1 MTRMRQRATP
11 AAHRRRTGC
20 RQLPNAL
27 IYVILLACHG
37 QRVSGRSVLLYVTLR
52 ALLGFARSHAM
63 SNDKKTSGAGDAYDV
78 VVIGGGPAGYPAAIR
93 AAQNK
98 MSVAC
103 IDEWK
108 NLDGSYA
115 FGGTCLNAGCIPS
128 KALLEST
135 ELYHRVHE
143 EFAVHGIKIG
153 SATLDLVQ
161 MQKRKSGIVRGMT
174 QGILALFKGAG
185 VTPLQGH
192 GRLLPG
198 RKVEYTAHDGS
209 RRELSAGQVVLAS
222 GSAPIELRSA
232 PFQAPYVVDS
242 WGALEFDAVPKR
254 LGVIGAGVI
263 GLELGSVWRR
273 LGAEVV
279 VLEALP
285 DFLAFADQQLAKEA
299 LRHFKKLGLD
309 IRLGAKVTGAAVA
322 GAGVDVSYEDGKGAQ
337 RLNVERLVVA
347 IGRRPY
353 TKDLLAAG
361 TGVQLDERGFISVD
375 QTCRTATEGVW
386 AIGDCV
392 RGPMLAHKGK
402 EEGVMVA
409 DLMAGRFAEVN
420 YKVMPS
426 VIYTAPEIAWVG
438 LTEEQVKASGR
449 EYKSGVFPFLAS
461 GRARALEQPAGFAKV
476 LAARDDDEILGVH
489 IIGPMAGE
497 LIAEAV
503 LAMEYS
509 ASSEDLQRTIHAHP
523 TLAEA
528 LHEAALAA
536 DKRSI
541 DSLNR

>member
-1 MTRMRQRATP
+1 MSEQ
-11 AAHRRRTGC
+11 
-20 RQLPNAL
+20 QLAP
-27 IYVILLACHG
+27 G
-37 QRVSGRSVLLYVTLR
+37 G
-52 ALLGFARSHAM
+52 
-63 SNDKKTSGAGDAYDV
+63 GDAFDV
-78 VVIGGGPAGYPAAIR
+78 IVIGGGPAGYPAAIR

-98 MSVAC
+98 LRVAC

-108 NLDGSYA
+108 NHDGTAA

-135 ELYHRVHE
+135 ELYHRLQE
-143 EFAVHGIKIG
+143 EFAQHGIRVSG
-153 SATLDLVQ
+153 TQLDLAQ
-161 MQKRKSGIVRGMT
+161 MQKRKSGIVRTMT
-174 QGILALFKGAG
+174 QGILALFKAAG

-198 RKVEYTAHDGS
+198 RKLEFTAHDGT
-209 RRELSAGQVVLAS
+209 RRELTARHVVLAS

-232 PFQAPYVVDS
+232 PFQAPHIIDS
-242 WGALEFDAVPKR
+242 WGALELDAVPKR

-273 LGAEVV
+273 LGADVV

-285 DFLAFADQQLAKEA
+285 DFLAFADQQLAREA
-299 LRHFKKLGLD
+299 LRHLKRQGLD
-309 IRLGAKVTGAAVA
+309 IRLGAKVTGAAVKG
-322 GAGVDVSYEDGKGAQ
+322 GAVEVRYSDAKGDETLIVD
-337 RLNVERLVVA
+337 RLVVA

-353 TKDLLAAG
+353 TRDLLAAG
-361 TGVQLDERGFISVD
+361 TGVQLDERGFIGVD
-375 QTCRTATEGVW
+375 DSCRTGVENVW

-409 DLMAGRFAEVN
+409 DLIAGRYGEMN
-420 YKVMPS
+420 YKVIPS

-449 EYKSGVFPFLAS
+449 EYKVGSFPFLAS
-461 GRARALEQPAGFAKV
+461 GRARAMEQAAGFAKIV
-476 LAARDDDEILGVH
+476 AARDDDEILGVH
-489 IIGPMAGE
+489 IIGPLAGE
-497 LIAEAV
+497 LIAEGV

-528 LHEAALAA
+528 VHEAALAV
-536 DKRSI
+536 DKRAI
-541 DSLNR
+541 DTINR

>member
-1 MTRMRQRATP
+1 
-11 AAHRRRTGC
+11 
-20 RQLPNAL
+20 
-27 IYVILLACHG
+27 
-37 QRVSGRSVLLYVTLR
+37 
-52 ALLGFARSHAM
+52 M
-63 SNDKKTSGAGDAYDV
+63 SDNFDV

-98 MSVAC
+98 LSVAC

-108 NLDGSYA
+108 NYDGSHS

-128 KALLEST
+128 KALLESS
-135 ELYHRVHE
+135 ELVHRAQHE
-143 EFAVHGIKIG
+143 FKAHGIQLGEVKFDV
-153 SATLDLVQ
+153 AA
-161 MQKRKSGIVRGMT
+161 MQKRKAGIVKQST
-174 QGILALFKGAG
+174 QGILALFKSAG

-198 RKVEYTAHDGS
+198 LKVEFTAHDGAK
-209 RRELSAGQVVLAS
+209 RTLQAKHVILAS
-222 GSAPIELRSA
+222 GSQPMELKSA
-232 PFQAPYVVDS
+232 PFDGRHIVDS

-285 DFLAFADQQLAKEA
+285 DFLPMADSQVAREA

-309 IRLGAKVTGAAVA
+309 IRLGAKVTGAKLAKGEVAVSFTDA
-322 GAGVDVSYEDGKGAQ
+322 KGEQSLAVDK
-337 RLNVERLVVA
+337 LVVA
-347 IGRRPY
+347 IGRRPF
-353 TKDLLAAG
+353 TQGLLADG
-361 TGVQLDERGFISVD
+361 TGVEIDERGFIKVD
-375 QTCRTATEGVW
+375 DHCRTATAGVF
-386 AIGDCV
+386 AVGDCV

-402 EEGVMVA
+402 EEGVAVA
-409 DLMAGRFAEVN
+409 DAIAGLYAEVN
-420 YKVMPS
+420 YKVIPS

-449 EYKSGVFPFLAS
+449 AYKVGSFPFAAS
-461 GRARALEQPAGFAKV
+461 GRARAMEAPAGFCKLV
-476 LAARDDDEILGVH
+476 AAVDDDEILGVH
-489 IIGPMAGE
+489 VVGPMAGE

-523 TLAEA
+523 TLSEA

-536 DKRSI
+536 DKRAI
-541 DSLNR
+541 DCLNK